1 MLDRIMTCPIFRAH
15 PHAGGT
21 EPGQI
26 AQRRR
31 DVRMVDLTDHFFLL
45 GLLLLLFRLG
55 SRQFVGRLEVG
66 RVRSVLPHRGT
77 VLAQG

>member
-1 MLDRIMTCPIFRAH
+1 M
-15 PHAGGT
+15 

-66 RVRSVLPHRGT
+66 RGRRVLPHRGT